1 MIRNLNQVVELVAIL
16 WCMANFFGKKVKIT
30 VYVIFFLLL
39 NLMIFE
45 GINQGVFEKY
55 VVLLTYFNLYLYG
68 MLQYGK
74 DVKTTLL
81 NCFLTTIVVLV
92 LQMVFYLPI
101 YYIFGAENVGEGL
114 SVILV
119 NCGTLLGVIVLR
131 KRVKW
136 KEFSDFLLNRRL
148 LLAGISLFILVC
160 LGKEIYYLK
169 KSSIA
174 FSKEYI
180 QVLLFFLLFFFALNE
195 WKKAKVDAERKRVQ
209 IEVNR
214 LYYAAYD
221 ELIEIIRERQHDLKN
236 HISAIYGMIYTTDNY
251 DDLAKMQEEYCQYIM
266 DRNEE
271 TKLLLSA
278 GNPLIAGFMYSK
290 LKEAKEQGIEV
301 NYKIKME
308 KVELKVPEY
317 EIIEML
323 GILFDNAMEALE
335 MQKVEK
341 IIYVNIIYINGKL
354 DISVANRSEEYSNS
368 KIEEF
373 FRWNFSTKG
382 IGHGIGLTK
391 LKKMVHENEGEIVV
405 SNEEYDS
412 TNFLQ
417 FEICLPLCYE

>member
-45 GINQGVFEKY
+45 GINQGVFGKY

-74 DVKTTLL
+74 DIKTTLL

-341 IIYVNIIYINGKL
+341 IIYVNSIYINGKL
-354 DISVANRSEEYSNS
+354 DISVANRSEEYSNR

>member
-148 LLAGISLFILVC
+148 LLTGISLFILVC

>member
-45 GINQGVFEKY
+45 GINQGVFGKY

-101 YYIFGAENVGEGL
+101 YYIFGTENVGDGL

-251 DDLAKMQEEYCQYIM
+251 DDLAKMQKEYCQYIM

-271 TKLLLSA
+271 TKLLLSV

-308 KVELKVPEY
+308 KVDLKVPEY

-354 DISVANRSEEYSNS
+354 DISVANRSEEYSNR

-391 LKKMVHENEGEIVV
+391 LKKIVHENEGEIVV